1 MEDTNSFG
9 EKADILNQ
17 RFYLLLENFKNSY
30 ILHKENV
37 NYSVNKTRFEEEKD
51 KLQNY
56 FKTILLL
63 DNKIDVKTNELN
75 FFIKNNNKIA
85 ITEKMKNEKLK
96 QRFNNISNG
105 DETSGQMYDD
115 TKVLYIQ
122 RYIHFIIIVIGIL
135 ILSLFLYKMFND
147 ESYELD
153 TKLSF
158 SNKVL
163 GIIVICLL
171 VMILSTYSMGIN
183 IFEPIEDF
191 FVERGYYNDITLNL

>member
-56 FKTILLL
+56 SKTILLV

-85 ITEKMKNEKLK
+85 ITESNEKGNMRWGCQSAAYGLFHCSLPCPPL
-96 QRFNNISNG
+96 RS
-105 DETSGQMYDD
+105 TSGVRTKAEPTHMPTQMW
-115 TKVLYIQ
+115 
-122 RYIHFIIIVIGIL
+122 
-135 ILSLFLYKMFND
+135 
-147 ESYELD
+147 
-153 TKLSF
+153 KLKE
-158 SNKVL
+158 NKK
-163 GIIVICLL
+163 
-171 VMILSTYSMGIN
+171 N
-183 IFEPIEDF
+183 K
-191 FVERGYYNDITLNL
+191 

>member
-96 QRFNNISNG
+96 QKFNNISNG

>member
-1 MEDTNSFG
+1 
-9 EKADILNQ
+9 
-17 RFYLLLENFKNSY
+17 
-30 ILHKENV
+30 
-37 NYSVNKTRFEEEKD
+37 
-51 KLQNY
+51 
-56 FKTILLL
+56 
-63 DNKIDVKTNELN
+63 
-75 FFIKNNNKIA
+75 
-85 ITEKMKNEKLK
+85 
-96 QRFNNISNG
+96 
-105 DETSGQMYDD
+105 
-115 TKVLYIQ
+115 
-122 RYIHFIIIVIGIL
+122 
-135 ILSLFLYKMFND
+135 MFND

>member
-1 MEDTNSFG
+1 
-9 EKADILNQ
+9 
-17 RFYLLLENFKNSY
+17 
-30 ILHKENV
+30 
-37 NYSVNKTRFEEEKD
+37 
-51 KLQNY
+51 
-56 FKTILLL
+56 
-63 DNKIDVKTNELN
+63 
-75 FFIKNNNKIA
+75 
-85 ITEKMKNEKLK
+85 
-96 QRFNNISNG
+96 
-105 DETSGQMYDD
+105 MYDD

>member
-37 NYSVNKTRFEEEKD
+37 NYSVNKTKFEEEKD

-56 FKTILLL
+56 FKTVLLL

-115 TKVLYIQ
+115 TKVLYLQ
-122 RYIHFIIIVIGIL
+122 RYIQFIIIIIGIL

-153 TKLSF
+153 TKLTF

-163 GIIVICLL
+163 GIIAICLL

>member
-17 RFYLLLENFKNSY
+17 RFYLLLENFKNTY

-37 NYSVNKTRFEEEKD
+37 NYSVNKTKFEEGKN
-51 KLQNY
+51 KLQNFY
-56 FKTILLL
+56 KSIVLL
-63 DNKIDVKTNELN
+63 DNKIDVKTNDLN
-75 FFIKNNNKIA
+75 LFIKNNNKIA

-163 GIIVICLL
+163 GIIAICLL
-171 VMILSTYSMGIN
+171 VMVLSTYSMGIN
-183 IFEPIEDF
+183 IFEQVKDF

>member
-1 MEDTNSFG
+1 M
-9 EKADILNQ
+9 
-17 RFYLLLENFKNSY
+17 
-30 ILHKENV
+30 
-37 NYSVNKTRFEEEKD
+37 
-51 KLQNY
+51 
-56 FKTILLL
+56 LL

-96 QRFNNISNG
+96 QKFNNISNG

>member
-37 NYSVNKTRFEEEKD
+37 NYSVNKTKFEEEKD

-56 FKTILLL
+56 FKTVLLL

>member
-115 TKVLYIQ
+115 TKVLYLQ
-122 RYIHFIIIVIGIL
+122 RYIQFIIIIIGIL

>member
-37 NYSVNKTRFEEEKD
+37 NYSVNKTKFEEEKD

-56 FKTILLL
+56 FKTVLLL

-153 TKLSF
+153 TKLTF

>member
-37 NYSVNKTRFEEEKD
+37 NYSVNKTKFEEEKD

-56 FKTILLL
+56 FKTVLLL

-75 FFIKNNNKIA
+75 FFIKNNSKIA

-115 TKVLYIQ
+115 TKVLYLQ
-122 RYIHFIIIVIGIL
+122 RYIQFIIIIIGIL

-153 TKLSF
+153 TKLTF

-163 GIIVICLL
+163 GIIAICLL